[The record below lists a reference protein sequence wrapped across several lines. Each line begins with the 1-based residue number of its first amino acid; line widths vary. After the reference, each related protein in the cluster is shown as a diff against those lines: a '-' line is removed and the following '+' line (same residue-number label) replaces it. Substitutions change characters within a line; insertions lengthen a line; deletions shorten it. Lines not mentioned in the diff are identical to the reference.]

1 MEHIDTKSSLD
12 FKLQIGHIRCI
23 ETCSR
28 SWNVLACTARE
39 DKSLILESIHE
50 ILSAYSAMSKCNL
63 AEEIIRQNLCRP
75 FMQQKLESGS
85 IDNLEVIFNALL
97 DFVPSY
103 LKHIQ
108 LLVTGKYKKLPPI
121 CGFDFIS
128 HAVFPEIV
136 SALHVSIL

>member
-1 MEHIDTKSSLD
+1 
-12 FKLQIGHIRCI
+12 
-23 ETCSR
+23 
-28 SWNVLACTARE
+28 
-39 DKSLILESIHE
+39 
-50 ILSAYSAMSKCNL
+50 MSKCNL

-136 SALHVSIL
+136 SALHVRIYLVFLNVKYTFRHIYLVSLFPAKTKKTFAVDTSSV